1 MSRTGVWRGKKKTRA
16 KKKKK
21 EAKEKLFIVFN
32 VECIQL
38 LGDCPF
44 SQIRNAQLGTG
55 GSCL

>member
-1 MSRTGVWRGKKKTRA
+1 LFGKKKKRQK